1 MFQLFSMVL
10 NGSVSSAEM
19 AVMSFITQTCTNVI
33 CILIKGSGTDPVD
46 NLAIVLQCSRNS
58 LSKQS
63 SELYL
68 QQCFC

>member
-33 CILIKGSGTDPVD
+33 CILIKGSSTAD
-46 NLAIVLQCSRNS
+46 LAIVLQCSSRNS